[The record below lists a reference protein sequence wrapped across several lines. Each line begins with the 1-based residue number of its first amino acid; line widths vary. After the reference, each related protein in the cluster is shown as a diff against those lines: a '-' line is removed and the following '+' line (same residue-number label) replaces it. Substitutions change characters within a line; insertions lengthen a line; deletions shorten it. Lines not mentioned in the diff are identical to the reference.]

1 MLGQECLQAF
11 RWGGKPCTHA
21 TCWKGFIALL
31 LPLGPTLDSLSKDR
45 SGSREQEV
53 GMKEGS
59 LTRGSIESGT
69 FCTG

>member
-1 MLGQECLQAF
+1 MLGQECLPAF

-45 SGSREQEV
+45 SGEWEK
-53 GMKEGS
+53 GTGGGDE
-59 LTRGSIESGT
+59 RGQPH
-69 FCTG
+69 